1 MKKWR
6 QLYKIEDLK
15 PGNHLCCIY
24 ETDEEYK
31 SIITSYIQFGLQNNE
46 KILCIVEDNN
56 IETVLS
62 YLKEDAKDIDHF
74 LTTGQLSI
82 LSVADL
88 YLEGGNFDPDRMIK
102 KLQRKQ

>member
-1 MKKWR
+1 MLYLWNRWR
-6 QLYKIEDLK
+6 IQKHYNFLYTIR
-15 PGNHLCCIY
+15 
-24 ETDEEYK
+24 
-31 SIITSYIQFGLQNNE
+31 TSKQR